1 MKPAFS
7 TTAHASSSVTDF
19 MRSRIASGTFGRPSG
34 NLSPVQSGVYLIT
47 SSRVKNPCCA
57 RALRDT
63 PRIIEVQTTPTDA
76 RLSCRTKKSNC
87 STAPILCLCIRLEPG
102 CSWNFYCLGHL
113 FVHLYAQARLIQG
126 SHISFLNNLAL
137 LNKCLPN
144 LQMIDPVPLADQVV
158 GNSRAH
164 MGRGHG
170 ADGRDD
176 AVWCK
181 GNVVGLGHVGDLAC
195 LREPAYL
202 LNIRHDDICRALLQQ
217 FGVAPT
223 HV

>member
-19 MRSRIASGTFGRPSG
+19 MRSRIASGTLGRPSG

-63 PRIIEVQTTPTDA
+63 PNIIDEQTTPTAA
-76 RLSCRTKKSNC
+76 RLSCRTNTCNC
-87 STAPILCLCIRLEPG
+87 STVPILSLFIRLEPG
-102 CSWNFYCLGHL
+102 CSWNLYCLGHL
-113 FVHLYAQARLIQG
+113 FVHLHAQARLIQR
-126 SHISFLNNLAL
+126 SNLSLLNNLAL
-137 LNKCLPN
+137 LNKCLPY
-144 LQMIDPVPLADQVV
+144 LQMIDPVPFADQVV
-158 GNSRAH
+158 GDGRAY
-164 MGRGHG
+164 MGGGHG
-170 ADGRDD
+170 ADGRND

-181 GNVVGLGHVGDLAC
+181 GNVVGLGHIGDLAC

-202 LNIRHDDICRALLQQ
+202 LN
-217 FGVAPT
+217 
-223 HV
+223 